1 MKEVWTTLVMATLIA
16 WIQGLSAQEV
26 DLSSLPQRT
35 RESAFLELRVRE
47 STENGLVRMVLI
59 TTFRTDDS
67 LATLFNPLGRYPWGR
82 PYYIVLTDSSYKIL
96 HTVTRNSLGM
106 TVPQCSD
113 HWGPMWRH
121 SVSGRSFWTLSPD
134 TAPGRLG
141 KDQRP
146 SHDLAD
152 LPVVPA
158 GRYYLILLATKRI
171 EFRSPEENGSF
182 ESQQRWLKEWNDPSL
197 DEPAF
202 ASPPAIVEVDA
213 QGVYH
218 PIVPEGVD
226 TQFSA
231 VESEYRVDT
240 KGDLSVTT
248 RFVNP
253 TDAMLAIRN
262 FNIYEKADQ
271 PTRVVVSREDG
282 QPFDRFTRLWGGS
295 GRFRRI
301 VSDSVT
307 MPRDCVVGGTEPY
320 SGSLPPGKYQVTTE
334 INESIYA
341 NKLFLF
347 GEKQTPEGGKWPVA
361 FRSRTT
367 TITVPEKAP

>member
-1 MKEVWTTLVMATLIA
+1 MNRMWTALVCASLMLWPPGA
-16 WIQGLSAQEV
+16 SAQEV
-26 DLSSLPQRT
+26 SIPSMPTQI
-35 RESAFLELRVRE
+35 RESVFLELRVRE
-47 STENGLVRMVLI
+47 SMENGLVRLVVI
-59 TTFRTDDS
+59 ATFRSNDS
-67 LATLFNPLGRYPWGR
+67 IVDLFNPLGWYSWGR
-82 PYYIVLTDSSYKIL
+82 PFHVVLTDSNFKIL
-96 HTVTRNSLGM
+96 HKVTRSSSGM
-106 TVPQCSD
+106 AVPQGSD
-113 HWGPMWRH
+113 HWGRMGRE
-121 SVSGRSFWTLSPD
+121 SLSGRSFWTLSPD

-141 KDQRP
+141 KDQR
-146 SHDLAD
+146 SSDELAQF
-152 LPVVPA
+152 PVVPA
-158 GRYYLILLATKRI
+158 GRYYLILLATKRMT
-171 EFRSPEENGSF
+171 FPRPNGSF
-182 ESQQRWLKEWNDPSL
+182 ETQQQWLKEWNDPSL

-202 ASPPAIVEVDA
+202 ASPPAIVDVDA

-218 PIVPEGVD
+218 PIVPEGVE

-248 RFVNP
+248 RFVSP
-253 TDAMLAIRN
+253 TSAMLVIRD

-271 PTRVVVSREDG
+271 PTHVVVTREDG

-301 VSDSVT
+301 VSDSIT
-307 MPRDCVVGGTEPY
+307 MPRDCVVGGTELY

-334 INESIYA
+334 IDESIYA

-347 GEKQTPEGGKWPVA
+347 GEKLTPEGGKWPIA